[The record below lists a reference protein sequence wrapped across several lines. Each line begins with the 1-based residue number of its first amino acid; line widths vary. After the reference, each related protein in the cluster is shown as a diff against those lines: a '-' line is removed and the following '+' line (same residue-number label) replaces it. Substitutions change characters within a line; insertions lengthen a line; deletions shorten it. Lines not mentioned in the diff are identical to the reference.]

1 MSSSLEH
8 LTFSGLRRDHDRD
21 WFRCSDLQD
30 ASHVAGYRMTRYE
43 VQVATKHLKKPEKRY
58 GHAHY
63 TRAHLEAVVAYATAK
78 ARETTKETSD
88 AELGT

>member
-30 ASHVAGYRMTRYE
+30 ASQVAGYRMTRYQ
-43 VQVATKHLKKPEKRY
+43 VQVATRHLDKPEKAY

-63 TRAHLEAVVAYATAK
+63 TRAHLEAVVAWATAK
-78 ARETTKETSD
+78 AQEMAQESDD
-88 AELGT
+88 AELGA

>member
-21 WFRCSDLQD
+21 WFRCSDLID
-30 ASHVAGYRMTRYE
+30 ASQAAGYRMTRYE
-43 VQVATKHLKKPEKRY
+43 VRLAIDGMERPEKRY

-63 TRAHLEAVVAYATAK
+63 TRGHLEAVVAYATAEAAK
-78 ARETTKETSD
+78 KQE
-88 AELGT
+88 AEQCRTGV